1 MEKVSISAE
10 YKINANTNTNPNANK
25 YNQLGLKLGFQF

>member
-10 YKINANTNTNPNANK
+10 YKINANTNPNANK